1 MKKSTSI
8 KEFKEAR
15 DYMEELVFDTLQTLE
30 VAIYDPWLK
39 LLFENETKAMIA
51 SQFKAKYPDIN
62 IYFSFSIYLS
72 AQTIEY
78 SVQRYYHPFSQ
89 HIFLGSIHDL
99 KRGKGKKKP
108 FLVDCYYSALY
119 EPFGEPRIIVRY
131 GDAKKEFEEGA
142 NSAAEQFFRGLDTCL
157 AKGYQMAMEAGYVSG

>member
-1 MKKSTSI
+1 MKKAVSI
-8 KEFKEAR
+8 KQFKEAR
-15 DYMEELVFDTLQTLE
+15 DYMDNLVVDTLQSLE

-39 LLFENETKAMIA
+39 LLFEKETKALIA
-51 SQFKAKYPDIN
+51 SQFKDKYPDIN

-78 SVQRYYHPFSQ
+78 SVQRHYHPYSQ
-89 HIFLGSIHDL
+89 HIFLGSIHDP

-131 GDAKKEFEEGA
+131 GDGKKEYDEGTL
-142 NSAAEQFFRGLDTCL
+142 SAAEQFFRGLDTPL
-157 AKGYQMAMEAGYVSG
+157 AKGYQLALEAGYVSA